1 VVAAILL
8 LLKVAV
14 MAVIL
19 AIGMDSTLQDLTY
32 LWRRPGLLLRS
43 LLAMYVVVPLV
54 ALLFV
59 KLLVLP
65 PGVEIALLVLAVS
78 AGGLMLPRKL
88 MGVGDGSYVLSLVV
102 LSSLVAIVTVPAG
115 LALFGPLFGDSVAL
129 MPIEVARVLGRVFL
143 LPLVVG
149 MLVHWLVPEISS
161 RMSERLLLVGSG
173 VLAVC
178 ILLLLVTNGGLILE
192 AGWPALLALG
202 GMTLVAM
209 AVGHVLGGPDPD
221 NRTVLAI
228 SCATRH
234 AGLMVLVAASVPGPR
249 TAALVG
255 AYFVAS
261 AAVTI
266 PYLRWRRR
274 LPSTGQTSND

>member
-1 VVAAILL
+1 MVAALL
-8 LLKVAV
+8 LTLKVTV
-14 MAVIL
+14 MALIL
-19 AIGMDSTLQDLTY
+19 AIGMDSTLEDLTY
-32 LWRRPGLLLRS
+32 LLRRPGLLVRS
-43 LLAMYVVVPLV
+43 VLAMYVVVPLV

-65 PGVEIALLVLAVS
+65 PGVEVALLVIAVS

-88 MGVGDGSYVLSLVV
+88 MGVGDGSYVFSLVV
-102 LSSLVAIVTVPAG
+102 LSSLLAIVTVPAW
-115 LALFGPLFGDSVAL
+115 LALFGPLFGDTTEL
-129 MPIEVARVLGRVFL
+129 LPMEVARVIGRVFL

-149 MLVHWLVPEISS
+149 MLVRWLIPDISS
-161 RMSERLLLVGSG
+161 RMSENLLKVGGG
-173 VLAVC
+173 VLALC
-178 ILLLLVTNGGLILE
+178 ILVLLATNGRLILE
-192 AGWPALLALG
+192 AGWSALLTLAA
-202 GMTLVAM
+202 MTLVAM
-209 AVGHVLGGPDPD
+209 IVGHLLGGPDPE

-234 AGLMVLVAASVPGPR
+234 AGLVVLVAASVPGPR

-261 AAVTI
+261 AVVTI

-274 LPSTGQTSND
+274 VSQG

>member
-1 VVAAILL
+1 MVAALL
-8 LLKVAV
+8 LILKVTV

-19 AIGMDSTLQDLTY
+19 AIGMDSTREDLTY
-32 LWRRPGLLLRS
+32 LLRRPGLLVRS
-43 LLAMYVVVPLV
+43 VLAMYVVVPLV

-65 PGVEIALLVLAVS
+65 PGVEVALLVLAVS

-88 MGVGDGSYVLSLVV
+88 MGVGDGSYVFSLVV
-102 LSSLVAIVTVPAG
+102 LSSLLAIVTVPAW
-115 LALFGPLFGDSVAL
+115 LALFGPLFGDTTEL
-129 MPIEVARVLGRVFL
+129 LPIEVARVIGRVFL

-149 MLVHWLVPEISS
+149 MLVHWLIPEISS
-161 RMSERLLLVGSG
+161 RMSEKLLKIGGG
-173 VLAVC
+173 VFVLC
-178 ILLLLVTNGGLILE
+178 ILVLLATNGSLILE
-192 AGWPALLALG
+192 AGWPALLTLAA
-202 GMTLVAM
+202 MILVAM
-209 AVGHVLGGPDPD
+209 TVGHILGGPHPD

-234 AGLMVLVAASVPGPR
+234 AGLVVLVAVSVPGPR

-274 LPSTGQTSND
+274 VSKS